1 MSMPAQNPETLTD
14 RAYRLAQDL
23 SALDDFLHAVAGG
36 PPLLYWQEA
45 DAAQRL
51 HRKICNALVLARRI
65 HLWSAFRP
73 RVLMVW
79 NGSGL
84 DEVDTSAY
92 TVDWATHS
100 LGSIER
106 LFHVNRREVKT
117 LRKAARRV
125 NAAASSDQSGR
136 RTA

>member
-1 MSMPAQNPETLTD
+1 MTRQNPETLTN
-14 RAYRLAQDL
+14 RAYRLVQDL

-36 PPLLYWQEA
+36 PPLLFRQEA

-51 HRKICNALVLARRI
+51 HRKICDALVLARRI
-65 HLWSAFRP
+65 YLWSTFRP

-84 DEVDTSAY
+84 DEVDTTAY
-92 TVDWATHS
+92 TVVWAAQS

-106 LFHVNRREVKT
+106 LFHVNRRDVKT
-117 LRKAARRV
+117 LRKASRRV
-125 NAAASSDQSGR
+125 NAAAYSEQSGR

>member
-1 MSMPAQNPETLTD
+1 MTTQNPETLSD
-14 RAYRLAQDL
+14 RAHRLAQDL

-36 PPLLYWQEA
+36 PPLLFRQEA
-45 DAAQRL
+45 EAAQRL

-65 HLWSAFRP
+65 HLWSTFRP
-73 RVLMVW
+73 RVLMAW
-79 NGSGL
+79 NGNGL
-84 DEVDTSAY
+84 DEVDTTAY
-92 TVDWATHS
+92 TVDWAAES
-100 LGSIER
+100 LGSIED
-106 LFHVNRREVKT
+106 LFHVNRREVKM

>member
-1 MSMPAQNPETLTD
+1 
-14 RAYRLAQDL
+14 
-23 SALDDFLHAVAGG
+23 
-36 PPLLYWQEA
+36 
-45 DAAQRL
+45 
-51 HRKICNALVLARRI
+51 
-65 HLWSAFRP
+65 
-73 RVLMVW
+73 MVW

-92 TVDWATHS
+92 TVDWATQS
-100 LGSIER
+100 LGLIER

-125 NAAASSDQSGR
+125 NTAASSDQAIR

>member
-1 MSMPAQNPETLTD
+1 MSVQNPETLTD

-23 SALDDFLHAVAGG
+23 SVLDDFLHAVAGG
-36 PPLLYWQEA
+36 PPLLYRREV

-51 HRKICNALVLARRI
+51 HRKICESLVLARRI
-65 HLWSAFRP
+65 HLWSTFRP
-73 RVLMVW
+73 RVLMAW
-79 NGSGL
+79 TGSGL
-84 DEVDTSAY
+84 DEVDTSGY
-92 TVDWATHS
+92 TDDWATQS

-106 LFHVNRREVKT
+106 LFHVNRREVRT

-125 NAAASSDQSGR
+125 NAAASSDQATR

>member
-1 MSMPAQNPETLTD
+1 MPAQNPETLTD

-92 TVDWATHS
+92 TVDWATQS